1 MTTFETTS
9 DPLHG
14 TKLFVFCFLAF
25 SMSFGAFL
33 GQGGKNLEKTKNN
46 NKIVPW
52 RGSEVVSNVVMGQNL

>member
-1 MTTFETTS
+1 
-9 DPLHG
+9 
-14 TKLFVFCFLAF
+14 
-25 SMSFGAFL
+25 MSFGAFL